1 MRNTKLQTFLSATLC
16 LGALSACGCVSETV
30 TSGRPKIFD
39 FSDAVGAA
47 NLWSVGFPH
56 GVNLIVE
63 LEEGDLEKPD
73 QQRLMKDLYRAQP
86 FRSGNAEVWKIGEVH
101 KLTYSNG
108 RFETGK
114 FSYTPRKRSRL
125 FLFKKRT
132 GNFKFR
138 FHRQDIIVAA
148 RGTWQPAL
156 LYSTVELI
164 TQDSSPPPRQNTRA
178 RRSRPRR
185 PVKRR
190 QTVWLGQVLQI
201 GTTTIRV
208 DPRHGGLWTINDRNY
223 RPNPDRPL
231 TLEGVVRFAEK

>member
-1 MRNTKLQTFLSATLC
+1 MKQTNLQTFLSASLC
-16 LGALSACGCVSETV
+16 LAALSSCGCVSETV

-39 FSDAVGAA
+39 FADAVGGA

-63 LEEGDLEKPD
+63 LKEGDLKKPD
-73 QQRLMKDLYRAQP
+73 QDRLMKDLYRAQP
-86 FRSGNAEVWKIGEVH
+86 FRSGNGEIWKIGDVHEV
-101 KLTYSNG
+101 TYSNG

-138 FHRQDIIVAA
+138 FHQQDIIIAA
-148 RGTWQPAL
+148 KGTWKPSL

-164 TQDSSPPPRQNTRA
+164 TQDSAPPARQNTRSG
-178 RRSRPRR
+178 RSRIRR

-190 QTVWLGQVLQI
+190 QTVWLGQILQI

-208 DPRHGGLWTINDRNY
+208 DPRHNGLWTINDRNY

-231 TLEGVVRFAEK
+231 TLEGVVRFAEN